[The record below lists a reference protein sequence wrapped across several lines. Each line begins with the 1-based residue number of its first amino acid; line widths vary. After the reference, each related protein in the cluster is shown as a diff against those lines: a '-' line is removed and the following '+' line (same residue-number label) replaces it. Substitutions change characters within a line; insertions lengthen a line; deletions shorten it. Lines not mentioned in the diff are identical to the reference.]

1 MAKKELFYEVKRMR
15 SKGAYHHFFRESGL
29 EAWKYHN
36 WEGPAIQPIEGEKTE
51 LKKEYYL
58 YGKQMT
64 LDQWEESR
72 KNREGLP
79 WYKNPSMRGTTRF

>member
-1 MAKKELFYEVKRMR
+1 MKKETIYEERRMR
-15 SKGAYHHFFRESGL
+15 SKGAHHYFFKESGSD
-29 EAWKYHN
+29 AWKYHN
-36 WEGPAIQPIEGEKTE
+36 WEGPAIQPIDGEETE
-51 LKKEYYL
+51 HKKEYYL

-64 LDQWEESR
+64 LEQWEEAR